1 MKRGGKHSC
10 LIIMASGVLNISSV
24 KQFRYDMGWEI
35 NICCCPILGCRAY
48 FIILK
53 KQKGFDKGILLICS
67 QIDQTIDHNHYEAV
81 MQQKQDMPRIP
92 LFKSPWQYTYGQIGL
107 INQGWVHVTV
117 RKVNT
122 LFLLMI
128 ENKSTQGG
136 TSLELNQPTRFY
148 LFRIL
153 KTLKQ
158 DLVNKFCLLYV
169 NFRSHHNSKSCL
181 LKQAKLC

>member
-1 MKRGGKHSC
+1 
-10 LIIMASGVLNISSV
+10 
-24 KQFRYDMGWEI
+24 MGWEI
-35 NICCCPILGCRAY
+35 NICCCPNLGCRPY

-81 MQQKQDMPRIP
+81 MQQKQDIPRIP
-92 LFKSPWQYTYGQIGL
+92 LIKSPWQYTYGQIGL

-122 LFLLMI
+122 LFHLMI

-136 TSLELNQPTRFY
+136 TSLELNQPTPFY

-153 KTLKQ
+153 KIEAGSCEQILFTVCQFQVTSPFQKLSFETGETLLRCKRQ
-158 DLVNKFCLLYV
+158 
-169 NFRSHHNSKSCL
+169 SKSF
-181 LKQAKLC
+181 